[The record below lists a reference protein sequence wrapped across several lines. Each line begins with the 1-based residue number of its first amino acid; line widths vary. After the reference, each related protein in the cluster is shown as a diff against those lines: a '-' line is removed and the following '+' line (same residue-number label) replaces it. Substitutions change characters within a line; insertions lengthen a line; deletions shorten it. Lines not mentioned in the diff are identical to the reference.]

1 MAIYRLL
8 QNSALGPEEIS
19 RLAAAYEQTLRTLD
33 VKHRN
38 DPITQLIAKKI
49 IGIGQTDGR
58 DPAEISRIAVEQLLA
73 RHRVLIIE
81 DDALLAMDL
90 EIALRSFGAEIV
102 ARVGDLD
109 EAHDRVAKGDFDVA
123 VVDINLRGRD
133 TFSVAD
139 VLRKK
144 QIPFVFAT
152 GYGKEMI
159 PARFA
164 DVTLWEKPFSE
175 LKVARDVARLCPHA
189 QAGIS

>member
-1 MAIYRLL
+1 
-8 QNSALGPEEIS
+8 
-19 RLAAAYEQTLRTLD
+19 
-33 VKHRN
+33 
-38 DPITQLIAKKI
+38 
-49 IGIGQTDGR
+49 
-58 DPAEISRIAVEQLLA
+58 
-73 RHRVLIIE
+73 
-81 DDALLAMDL
+81 MDL

-175 LKVARDVARLCPHA
+175 LKVARDVARLCHHA